1 MAKAKT
7 LRITQIKSPIGY
19 KQKAKTTL
27 KALGLRK
34 MHQSVEQVDSPVL
47 RGMINRVIKE
57 KKLTYKNE
65 PSLSKN

>member
-7 LRITQIKSPIGY
+7 LKITQIKSPIGY

-34 MHQSVEQVDSPVL
+34 MHQSVEQLDSPVL
-47 RGMINRVIKE
+47 RGMINRINYLVKVE
-57 KKLTYKNE
+57 E
-65 PSLSKN
+65 V